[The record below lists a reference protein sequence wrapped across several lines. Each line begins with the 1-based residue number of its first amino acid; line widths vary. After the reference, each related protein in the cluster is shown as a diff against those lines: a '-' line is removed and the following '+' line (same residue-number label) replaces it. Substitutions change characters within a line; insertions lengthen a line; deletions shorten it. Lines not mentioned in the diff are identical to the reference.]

1 MKKCWICNRKIIE
14 EDNDEVCGI
23 CGEFFKWKYEDN
35 FQEQLEQIKK
45 LKKRDIKFGLIKLRR
60 KK

>member
-14 EDNDEVCGI
+14 EDNEVCGI